1 MNRFLGLTAA
11 AIVCASAGIA
21 AAQDAPMSFFIT
33 SVSPGKGGDFGGLAG
48 ADAYCDKLA
57 VAAGST
63 GRTWKAYLS
72 TSAENAKDRIGTGP
86 WHNAKGVLIAKDL
99 ETLHKDPV
107 IFVQTALTE
116 KGEQVN
122 GSGTSPN
129 QHDILTGSQADGTA
143 FPAGQDRTCGDYS
156 KSGDE
161 GSVMLG
167 HHDRTGPTRFASPTQ
182 TSWNAAHPSA
192 GCSVAKLRQSGSGG
206 LLYCFAAK

>member
-1 MNRFLGLTAA
+1 MNRFLGLIAA

-33 SVSPGKGGDFGGLAG
+33 SVSPGKGGDLGGLAG

-63 GRTWKAYLS
+63 GKTWKAYLS

-156 KSGDE
+156 KSSDE

-167 HHDRTGPTRFASPTQ
+167 HHDRTGPTRFASPT
-182 TSWNAAHPSA
+182 
-192 GCSVAKLRQSGSGG
+192 
-206 LLYCFAAK
+206 